1 MSFDKGDKPYS
12 TEDLSKDRAFH
23 FRDSID
29 PIFEFAQENNEI
41 SLMLPPKKKSK

>member
-1 MSFDKGDKPYS
+1 MSIDKEDKLYS

-29 PIFEFAQENNEI
+29 PIFEFAQESNEM
-41 SLMLPPKKKSK
+41 SLMFPPQK